1 MHVIGACPICVC
13 VLSSPCHAC
22 DGLYLCTGLHLTM
35 FLAWCLV
42 PAGDRVW
49 ASNGLGQLEVWDL
62 RAGKLQGAIKGAG
75 GSIRTL
81 QLHPNQPL
89 LASAGIDRFVR
100 VHSSQTR
107 QQLARVYLKQQL
119 TGLCWLPPVPVAAA
133 VAGDAAAAAAGG
145 DDGMEQPE
153 QRADDTAAV
162 HRSASGSRRS
172 REHKGEGVQH
182 KSKKH
187 KKK

>member
-1 MHVIGACPICVC
+1 MCC
-13 VLSSPCHAC
+13 LSPCYAC
-22 DGLYLCTGLHLTM
+22 DGLYLCTGLHLTIH
-35 FLAWCLV
+35 LVLSSCLV
-42 PAGDRVW
+42 PAGNRVW
-49 ASNGLGQLEVWDL
+49 ASNGLGQIEVWDL
-62 RAGKLQGAIKGAG
+62 PAGKLQGAIKGAG

-133 VAGDAAAAAAGG
+133 VAGDAAAATAGG
-145 DDGMEQPE
+145 GGGIEQPD
-153 QRADDTAAV
+153 QRGDDTAAV
-162 HRSASGSRRS
+162 PRSAGGSRRS

-187 KKK
+187 RKK